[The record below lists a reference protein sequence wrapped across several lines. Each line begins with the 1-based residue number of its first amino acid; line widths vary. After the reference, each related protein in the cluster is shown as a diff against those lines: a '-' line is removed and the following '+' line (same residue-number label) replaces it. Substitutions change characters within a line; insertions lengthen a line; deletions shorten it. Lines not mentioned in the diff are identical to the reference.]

1 MPIPGDM
8 TLMSIFVL
16 SVVVVIVLGAL
27 ALVLYL
33 RS

>member
-1 MPIPGDM
+1 MPILGDM